1 MTVAK
6 HSSSCNTT
14 TRLVLALSV
23 LFLLTAAAPPRA
35 MLKGAAK
42 GDDFGA
48 TVKLIEQFY
57 RVKHQ
62 SLPFLA
68 RAGMK
73 AAKTAMRISGGQRKR
88 IAEMGSVKVAFFEN
102 QDFTAPAGAG
112 AFKSSINSALT
123 GSWSPLVQTVAGKDR
138 EQTYIYLR
146 AVNDKFQVLVVTIAP
161 RDAVVVQATVNPNT
175 LAMLIQN
182 PGEMGSAITN
192 DATTNDNDQE

>member
-1 MTVAK
+1 
-6 HSSSCNTT
+6 
-14 TRLVLALSV
+14 L
-23 LFLLTAAAPPRA
+23 
-35 MLKGAAK
+35 
-42 GDDFGA
+42 
-48 TVKLIEQFY
+48 
-57 RVKHQ
+57 
-62 SLPFLA
+62 LA

-102 QDFTAPAGAG
+102 QDFTAPAGGG

-123 GSWSPLVQTVAGKDR
+123 GSWSPLIQTVAGKDR

-146 AVNDKFQVLVVTIAP
+146 AINDKFQVLVVTIEP

-175 LAMLIQN
+175 LAMLMQN
-182 PGEMGSAITN
+182 PDDMGSAITN